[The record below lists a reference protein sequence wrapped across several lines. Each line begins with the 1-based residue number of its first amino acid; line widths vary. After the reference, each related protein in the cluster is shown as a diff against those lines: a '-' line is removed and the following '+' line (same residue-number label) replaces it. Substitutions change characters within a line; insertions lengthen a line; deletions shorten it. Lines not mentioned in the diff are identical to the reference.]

1 MHVFQAFAPPGHCW
15 PHRGIVSPTASR
27 ISTEEAATPSNPI
40 TVFEAVHRR
49 IKGDRAALALTIGTH
64 REGRYLPDGSLKTA
78 TLKQVP
84 GGLGPTTSRPG
95 EVPPVRH
102 GVVPVRPPL

>member
-1 MHVFQAFAPPGHCW
+1 MAG
-15 PHRGIVSPTASR
+15 
-27 ISTEEAATPSNPI
+27 NPI
-40 TVFEAVHRR
+40 TVFEAAHKRM
-49 IKGDRAALALTIGTH
+49 KGDRAALSLTLETLFD
-64 REGRYLPDGSLKTA
+64 RYTKEGRYLPDGSLKTA
-78 TLKQVP
+78 TLEQVP